1 MINLNS
7 KMKPTYILLP
17 LLLFIS
23 CDDTTDEQIEKD
35 EDIITLEI
43 EPRLDQDNNGYYH
56 LELDQGSWQTIHRIS
71 GHVYWN
77 DEPLEVLRVNWESSH
92 FWYIGDTLG
101 YIVRMG
107 LTDDLQYV
115 SYDTSYVTWFNGFEV
130 PVVNSVSYSNSEG
143 EVNTM
148 FAPVRSML
156 GDTVTVWVYY
166 WNNDY
171 KIVTQSIEI
180 VLD

>member
-56 LELDQGSWQTIHRIS
+56 LELVQGSWQTIHRIS
-71 GHVYWN
+71 GHAYWN
-77 DEPLEVLRVNWESSH
+77 DEPLEVLRVNW
-92 FWYIGDTLG
+92 
-101 YIVRMG
+101 
-107 LTDDLQYV
+107 
-115 SYDTSYVTWFNGFEV
+115 
-130 PVVNSVSYSNSEG
+130 
-143 EVNTM
+143 
-148 FAPVRSML
+148 
-156 GDTVTVWVYY
+156 
-166 WNNDY
+166 
-171 KIVTQSIEI
+171 
-180 VLD
+180 

>member
-1 MINLNS
+1 
-7 KMKPTYILLP
+7 MKSILIS
-17 LLLFIS
+17 LLFFIFIGCSDNSPLNPVVEPDVIS
-23 CDDTTDEQIEKD
+23 
-35 EDIITLEI
+35 LELDS
-43 EPRLDQDNNGYYH
+43 RLLVDNNGYYH
-56 LELDQGSWQTIHRIS
+56 LELNQGSWQTIHRIS
-71 GHVYWN
+71 GHAYWN

-156 GDTVTVWVYY
+156 GDTITIWSYY

-171 KIVTQSIEI
+171 EVIVDSLKII
-180 VLD
+180 LD

>member
-1 MINLNS
+1 M
-7 KMKPTYILLP
+7 
-17 LLLFIS
+17 LF
-23 CDDTTDEQIEKD
+23 
-35 EDIITLEI
+35 
-43 EPRLDQDNNGYYH
+43 R
-56 LELDQGSWQTIHRIS
+56 
-71 GHVYWN
+71 
-77 DEPLEVLRVNWESSH
+77 SH

-156 GDTVTVWVYY
+156 GDTVTVWAYY

-171 KIVTQSIEI
+171 KIVEQSIEI

>member
-1 MINLNS
+1 
-7 KMKPTYILLP
+7 
-17 LLLFIS
+17 
-23 CDDTTDEQIEKD
+23 
-35 EDIITLEI
+35 
-43 EPRLDQDNNGYYH
+43 
-56 LELDQGSWQTIHRIS
+56 
-71 GHVYWN
+71 
-77 DEPLEVLRVNWESSH
+77 
-92 FWYIGDTLG
+92 
-101 YIVRMG
+101 
-107 LTDDLQYV
+107 
-115 SYDTSYVTWFNGFEV
+115 VTWFNGFEV

-156 GDTVTVWVYY
+156 GDTVTVWAYY